1 MTPTKQTT
9 INKISEFFK
18 TAFALFLFGS
28 KSLWLILRNDIEKNV
43 QTYKEEREQ
52 QKKVKSKR
60 KEENK

>member
-1 MTPTKQTT
+1 MTSTKQTT

-18 TAFALFLFGS
+18 TAFALFLVAS

-52 QKKVKSKR
+52 QKKVKKR
-60 KEENK
+60 RK

>member
-1 MTPTKQTT
+1 MTSTKHTT

-28 KSLWLILRNDIEKNV
+28 KSLWLILKTDMDKNV

-52 QKKVKSKR
+52 QKKVKNGLK
-60 KEENK
+60 

>member
-1 MTPTKQTT
+1 MIPTKQTK
-9 INKISEFFK
+9 ISRISEFFR

-52 QKKVKSKR
+52 QKKVK
-60 KEENK
+60 NKLNSN

>member
-18 TAFALFLFGS
+18 TTFALFLFAS
-28 KSLWLILRNDIEKNV
+28 KTLWLILRNDVEKNV

-52 QKKVKSKR
+52 QKKAKKR
-60 KEENK
+60 RK

>member
-1 MTPTKQTT
+1 MIPTKQST

-18 TAFALFLFGS
+18 NAFALFLFGS

-60 KEENK
+60 K